1 MPPTSLLPKCLPAY
15 RLLVLGLVLGLLVL
29 VLGPAQSP
37 ATAADESPSIE
48 SPATSAAD
56 TAASS
61 SPAASANTGASDQ
74 DSEASHAPAGRTIVY
89 GIPGLTINDID
100 PVRTPN
106 LYALFSD
113 GAAAN
118 LNVRTIGSATCPG
131 SGWLSLGAGARAE
144 AGPPADPDEAD
155 STATCPPLSAPS
167 TSDEA
172 VAKAVEKADEASASG
187 SSAGASSDEYLPGDS
202 PRGTT
207 TAVIDDFE
215 SIKEP
220 NIDSGYSVDYGM
232 LSRLIREQG
241 KTNPA
246 GTDSAGDES
255 QLAACV
261 AAEGPGAAYAVADD
275 NGIVADYTDDAATT
289 DCRLGLVDL
298 GSIGSSAWLYD
309 PIPDF
314 SYTVPVSFDRAE
326 RVAEAD
332 QRLGTKLDEV
342 RDSAKPGSTE
352 PTIIVAG
359 LGDSSSLPQLRAF
372 IASGPGYE
380 PGSVSSPSTRTP
392 GLLQITDLA
401 PGILDQFGI
410 SSPSGI
416 TFDITPTD
424 DAPDK
429 RIDDLVSES
438 QKATTIHQH
447 LSTFS
452 LFLDITF
459 YVLFILCGLLLSRT
473 LIGRRG
479 GSTIAPTVHRF
490 LAWISLAA
498 ATLPMSA
505 FLAGLLPWAR
515 LPQPGFGLAL
525 SIAVSAALLFVVSLL
540 PPWGRT
546 WRGRVAALSLA
557 SFLILSADLITG
569 SHLQGN
575 SLLGYNPIVGGRY
588 YGLGNQGAAIF
599 IVSLFIFLGLAI
611 SWLRSKGHR
620 RMVVILPL
628 VLGLFAVFVSGNPS
642 WGAKFGGT
650 IATLAGLLVLLA
662 LVSRI
667 RLTIVRLVLI
677 GLASLTVLL
686 GIAFLDWLREPGARS
701 HFGNFFDQIVTGEA
715 LQVIGRKLGANLH
728 IIQINPALAI
738 VTPLAVIAILLFL
751 RYLLHFPAI
760 SSTSRTGRLTN
771 RWRGRLPQVFE
782 DQDIHFGFLAAATG
796 MAVGLVIT
804 DSGIAVPSTGA
815 MVLLPYL
822 LALSAEHADEK
833 VARSGGRT
841 RSGGSTRSG
850 GRSRRGGTRTILMR
864 ADAPEDSPGGPEDSS
879 GGPEDS
885 SDAPE
890 TGPESPEDSSETR
903 TDRE

>member
-1 MPPTSLLPKCLPAY
+1 MPPTSFLPTRLPAY

-29 VLGPAQSP
+29 ALGPAQSP
-37 ATAADESPSIE
+37 ATAADESAATGSLAT
-48 SPATSAAD
+48 SPASTTASAA
-56 TAASS
+56 TTI
-61 SPAASANTGASDQ
+61 SANTGPSSE
-74 DSEASHAPAGRTIVY
+74 DSGASHDPAGKTIVY
-89 GIPGLTINDID
+89 GIPGLTISDID
-100 PVRTPN
+100 RVRTPN
-106 LYALFSD
+106 LYALFSS
-113 GAAAN
+113 GSAAN

-131 SGWLSLGAGARAE
+131 SGWLSMGAGARAQ
-144 AGPPADPDEAD
+144 AGPPTDPEQED
-155 STATCPPLSAPS
+155 SKATCPPVSAPS
-167 TSDEA
+167 TSDDA
-172 VAKAVEKADEASASG
+172 VQKTLGSADDVAKTGPRTD
-187 SSAGASSDEYLPGDS
+187 ASSDEDLAQSYAD
-202 PRGTT
+202 GTT
-207 TAVIDDFE
+207 TATIDDFE

-232 LSRLIREQG
+232 LARLIREQG
-241 KTNPA
+241 KAAPSETGPA
-246 GTDSAGDES
+246 TDEA
-255 QLAACV
+255 QLKPCV
-261 AAEGPGAAYAVADD
+261 AAEGPGAAYAAADE
-275 NGIVADYTDDAATT
+275 NGIVANYTDDAAAT
-289 DCRLGLVDL
+289 DCRLDLVDL

-309 PIPDF
+309 PIPNY
-314 SYTVPVSFDRAE
+314 SYTVPAFFDREE

-332 QRLGTKLDEV
+332 KRLGTKLAEA
-342 RDSAKPGSTE
+342 RDSATPGSGE

-359 LGDSSSLPQLRAF
+359 LGDSSGLPQLRAF

-380 PGSVSSPSTRTP
+380 PGSLSSASTRTP
-392 GLLQITDLA
+392 GLLQLTDIA

-416 TFDITPTD
+416 SFDSTPSD
-424 DAPDK
+424 DEPQK

-438 QKATTIHQH
+438 QKATSIYQH

-452 LFLDITF
+452 LLLDTTF
-459 YVLFILCGLLLSRT
+459 YLLFILCGLLLSRCF
-473 LIGRRG
+473 LGRRG
-479 GSTIAPTVHRF
+479 GATIAPTVHRF
-490 LAWISLAA
+490 LGWVSLAV

-505 FLAGLLPWAR
+505 FLAGLFPWAR
-515 LPQPGFGLAL
+515 LPHPGFGL
-525 SIAVSAALLFVVSLL
+525 SVSVAVSAALLFGASLL

-546 WRGRVAALSLA
+546 WRGRVAALSLL

-599 IVSLFIFLGLAI
+599 IVSLFNFLGLAI
-611 SWLRSKGHR
+611 SWLRANGHR
-620 RMVVILPL
+620 RMVFILPL
-628 VLGLFAVFVSGNPS
+628 TLGLFAVLVSGNPS

-667 RLTIVRLVLI
+667 RLSVFRLALI
-677 GLASLTVLL
+677 GLASLAVLL

-715 LQVIGRKLGANLH
+715 LQVVARKLSANLH
-728 IIQINPALAI
+728 IMQINPALAI
-738 VTPLAVIAILLFL
+738 VTPLAIIAILFFL
-751 RYLLHFPAI
+751 RYLLHFPNIA
-760 SSTSRTGRLTN
+760 STSRTGRLTN
-771 RWRGRLPQVFE
+771 TWRGRLPQVFA

-833 VARSGGRT
+833 VTGRWP
-841 RSGGSTRSG
+841 
-850 GRSRRGGTRTILMR
+850 RRNSQRTILTT
-864 ADAPEDSPGGPEDSS
+864 AETSAAEPPAAGSS
-879 GGPEDS
+879 ES
-885 SDAPE
+885 
-890 TGPESPEDSSETR
+890 SPEARKDR
-903 TDRE
+903 T

>member
-1 MPPTSLLPKCLPAY
+1 M
-15 RLLVLGLVLGLLVL
+15 LGSVLGLLVL

-37 ATAADESPSIE
+37 ATAAGE
-48 SPATSAAD
+48 SPAAGSASATTASASGSSTTSAA
-56 TAASS
+56 AG
-61 SPAASANTGASDQ
+61 TGASGE
-74 DSEASHAPAGRTIVY
+74 DSEASSPPKGKTIVY

-100 PVRTPN
+100 PERTPN
-106 LYALFSD
+106 LYELFSN
-113 GAAAN
+113 GSAAN

-131 SGWLSLGAGARAE
+131 SGWLSMGAGARAE
-144 AGPPADPDEAD
+144 AGPPTDPEQEGNN
-155 STATCPPLSAPS
+155 ATCPAMSAPS
-167 TSDEA
+167 TSD
-172 VAKAVEKADEASASG
+172 KAVEKALEGADEAENSD
-187 SSAGASSDEYLPGDS
+187 AGAAAASDEDLSGQAVK
-202 PRGTT
+202 GTT
-207 TAVIDDFE
+207 TATIDDFE

-220 NIDSGYSVDYGM
+220 NVDSGYSVNYGM
-232 LSRLIREQG
+232 LARLISEQG
-241 KTNPA
+241 QVAAQP
-246 GTDSAGDES
+246 GTASADES
-255 QLAACV
+255 QLKPCV
-261 AAEGPGAAYAVADD
+261 AAEGPGAAYAAADE
-275 NGIVADYTDDAATT
+275 NGIVANYTDDAAAT
-289 DCRLGLVDL
+289 DCRLDIVDL
-298 GSIGSSAWLYD
+298 GSIGSSSWLYD
-309 PIPDF
+309 PIPNF
-314 SYTVPVSFDRAE
+314 SYTVPVFFDREE

-332 QRLGTKLDEV
+332 QRLGDKLEEV
-342 RDSAKPGSTE
+342 RDSAAPGSEE
-352 PTIIVAG
+352 PTVMVAG

-380 PGSVSSPSTRTP
+380 PGSLSSPSTRTP

-416 TFDITPTD
+416 SFDSTPTED
-424 DAPDK
+424 EPQK

-438 QKATTIHQH
+438 QKATSIYQH

-452 LFLDITF
+452 LLLDITF
-459 YVLFILCGLLLSRT
+459 YLLFILCGLLLSRNF
-473 LIGRRG
+473 LGRRG
-479 GSTIAPTVHRF
+479 GSTVAPTVHKF
-490 LAWISLAA
+490 LAWVSLAA

-505 FLAGLLPWAR
+505 FVAGLFPWAR
-515 LPQPGFGLAL
+515 LPHPGVGLSVSL
-525 SIAVSAALLFVVSLL
+525 AVSAALLFCASLL

-546 WRGRVAALSLA
+546 WRGRVAALSLL

-620 RMVVILPL
+620 RMVFILPL

-667 RLTIVRLVLI
+667 RLSIFRLMLI
-677 GLASLTVLL
+677 GLASLAVLL

-715 LQVIGRKLGANLH
+715 LQVVGRKLGANLH

-738 VTPLAVIAILLFL
+738 VTPLAAIAILLFL
-751 RYLLHFPAI
+751 RYLLHFPSIAA
-760 SSTSRTGRLTN
+760 TSRTGRLAN
-771 RWRGRLPQVFE
+771 KWRGHLPQIFA
-782 DQDIHFGFLAAATG
+782 DQDIHFGFLAAVTG
-796 MAVGLVIT
+796 MAVGLVLT

-822 LALSAEHADEK
+822 LALSAEHAQGAEHSQGESQGESQAESQSTGDASLSSK
-833 VARSGGRT
+833 ARGRKP
-841 RSGGSTRSG
+841 
-850 GRSRRGGTRTILMR
+850 RGGTPRRGSQRTILMTAEFPA
-864 ADAPEDSPGGPEDSS
+864 ADSAAADSPAAGASAADS
-879 GGPEDS
+879 PADS
-885 SDAPE
+885 TE
-890 TGPESPEDSSETR
+890 TGR
-903 TDRE
+903 DRA